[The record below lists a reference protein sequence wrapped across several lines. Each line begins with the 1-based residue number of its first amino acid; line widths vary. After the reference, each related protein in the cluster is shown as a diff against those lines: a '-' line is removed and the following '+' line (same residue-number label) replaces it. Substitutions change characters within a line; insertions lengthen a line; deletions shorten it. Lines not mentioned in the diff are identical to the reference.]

1 MDTFTFDE
9 LPLNFGLP
17 DDFFLKLKEEDDW
30 SFIIKLH
37 ALFEGVSSHLLSYH
51 FQDSRLENALSQLEM
66 SGKSTGKLA
75 FLTSLELINKDN
87 KKFIL
92 KLSEIRNSLVHDV
105 RNTTFSLSD
114 MYSSLDKNQRKQL
127 AKTFSPFETFIRAFP
142 YDPKIEIGFTE
153 SQQKL
158 VTLEKV
164 YSRAEAD
171 FKYHIWIGA
180 HCVLSNLLDMYS
192 YSDYMNSLKNDFNE

>member
-1 MDTFTFDE
+1 
-9 LPLNFGLP
+9 
-17 DDFFLKLKEEDDW
+17 
-30 SFIIKLH
+30 
-37 ALFEGVSSHLLSYH
+37 
-51 FQDSRLENALSQLEM
+51 M